1 MSPHVQ
7 GERQCSRAAG
17 PQPELSRLAGVGDAS
32 RMATYDELQLGECA
46 TFTKTLSETDIY
58 LFAGIT
64 GDMNP
69 AHVDAVSAAQGV
81 FKQRI
86 AHGMLSASFI
96 STVIAMKL
104 PGPGTIYA
112 GQNLQFRGPVFI
124 GDTVTARVE
133 VSEKIEARQWV
144 KLKTTVTNQDGKLVV
159 DGEATVIPPK

>member
-1 MSPHVQ
+1 MPK
-7 GERQCSRAAG
+7 
-17 PQPELSRLAGVGDAS
+17 
-32 RMATYDELQLGECA
+32 TYSELQIGDSA
-46 TFTKTLSETDIY
+46 TFTKTVSETDIY

-69 AHVDAVSAAQGV
+69 AHVDAVSAASGM

-96 STVIAMKL
+96 STVLAMQL

-112 GQNLQFRGPVFI
+112 GQNLQFRAPVLI

-133 VSEKIEARQWV
+133 CTEKIEARGWA
-144 KLKTTVTNQDGKLVV
+144 KFKTTVTNQDGKLVV

>member
-1 MSPHVQ
+1 
-7 GERQCSRAAG
+7 
-17 PQPELSRLAGVGDAS
+17 
-32 RMATYDELQLGECA
+32 MATFDTLSIGDSA

-64 GDMNP
+64 GDLNP
-69 AHVDAVSAAQGV
+69 AHVDAVTAAQGM

-96 STVIAMKL
+96 STVLAMKL

-133 VSEKIEARQWV
+133 CIEKIEARKWA
-144 KLKTTVTNQDGKLVV
+144 KFKTTVTNQDGKLVV
-159 DGEATVIPPK
+159 DGEATVIPPTS